1 MFRTQGT
8 GNTDWSGR
16 TLSALRARR
25 WEERVA
31 PLCEVRNG
39 ALLGLSPQ
47 ELRSRIEGGWQAI
60 PRKTAR
66 AQQQQEALRVLLE
79 ALPRQVDCLSI
90 PEHSLLERL
99 LIQCG
104 CAELEELEELEAA
117 WALRHRLWV
126 DVGYLQGRVVARLD
140 SRLAQPLREA
150 MDRPAHNAVRMRL
163 FSVHATLSGLLY
175 IAGAL
180 DDGAPQRLFME
191 QVLQADPQDEEASHL
206 ARQYLWAAYDCLDYP
221 QGVLLV
227 HPALA
232 DPSHFV
238 CGWSLPPEAPILD
251 AAMLLGG
258 MEGVLPVEK
267 PLDAALTSLLKNA
280 LRPSE
285 DVALCVQELRLLA
298 KQGAP
303 LEALH
308 HVLAPNLC
316 VLETPGIRHAVRAL
330 WQGVPRWEAC
340 SVPTTVHQAVQ

>member
-1 MFRTQGT
+1 LFRTQGT
-8 GNTDWSGR
+8 ADTDWSAR

-31 PLCEVRNG
+31 QLCEVRNG
-39 ALLGLSPQ
+39 ALLGLNPQ
-47 ELRSRIEGGWQAI
+47 ELRSRIEGSWQAI
-60 PRKTAR
+60 PCKTAR
-66 AQQQQEALRVLLE
+66 ALQQQEALRVLLK
-79 ALPRQVDCLSI
+79 ALPRQADCLSI

-99 LIQCG
+99 LMQCG

-126 DVGYLQGRVVARLD
+126 DVGTLKGRVVARLD

-150 MDRPAHNAVRMRL
+150 MDRPAHNEARLRL

-180 DDGAPQRLFME
+180 DDGAPQRLFMQ
-191 QVLQADPQDEEASHL
+191 QVLQADPQDEEATHL
-206 ARQYLWAAYDCLDYP
+206 ARQYLWAAYDCIDYP

-232 DPSHFV
+232 DPSYFMY
-238 CGWSLPPEAPILD
+238 GGDLPPEAPKLD
-251 AAMLLGG
+251 AAQLLGG
-258 MEGVLPVEK
+258 MQGVLPVEE
-267 PLDAALTSLLKNA
+267 PLDAALIGLLKHA
-280 LRPSE
+280 LRPSQ

-316 VLETPGIRHAVRAL
+316 VLETPAIRHGVRAL
-330 WQGVPRWEAC
+330 WQGVPRWECC
-340 SVPTTVHQAVQ
+340 SAPVTLNVAVQ